1 MTFLTESVILLK
13 LMHVLL
19 CSVRL
24 IFFFRAVEVNAL
36 YYEII
41 VAEINTIQYLNAVNA
56 TLFTSG
62 VR

>member
-62 VR
+62 AR